1 MAAKLTAPLVILSV
15 SVPLVFKLIPRNGM
29 YGFRVRETM
38 TSDSVWYAA
47 NQVSGIALVVASL
60 IWIAAILGA
69 VPPRYATVTGLAA
82 IAGAVGVS
90 FLYLR
95 FL

>member
-15 SVPLVFKLIPRNGM
+15 SVPLVLKLIPRNGM

-38 TSDSVWYAA
+38 ASDNVWYAA
-47 NQVSGIALVVASL
+47 NQISGIAMVVASL
-60 IWIAAILGA
+60 VWIAAILGA
-69 VPPRYATVTGLAA
+69 VPSRYATATGVAA
-82 IAGAVGVS
+82 IAGAVAVS
-90 FLYLR
+90 FLYLQ

>member
-15 SVPLVFKLIPRNGM
+15 SIPSIFKMIPRNGM

-38 TSDSVWYAA
+38 ASDSVWYPA
-47 NQVSGIALVVASL
+47 NQVSGIALAIASL
-60 IWIAAILGA
+60 VWIAAALGA
-69 VPPRYATVTGLAA
+69 VPPRYVTITGLSAVA
-82 IAGAVGVS
+82 VAVGVS